1 MPVAMVASRFNL
13 ILYCLQ
19 YDWIQFQN
27 INIVNYNTSQ
37 MHLQYTIWLHN
48 HSNDNIFKSLL
59 WHLEFTIMIATNQ
72 YLESP

>member
-1 MPVAMVASRFNL
+1 MPVAMVASGFNL
-13 ILYCLQ
+13 IICCLQ

-27 INIVNYNTSQ
+27 VNIVNYNTSQ
-37 MHLQYTIWLHN
+37 MHLQFTIRLHN

-59 WHLEFTIMIATNQ
+59 QYLEFTITFATNQ